1 MLMKKIDRLIL
12 KLQETFHLNVRYVQK
27 DLQYTKSIPM
37 VIKSNYDIF
46 TIDIL
51 DTTIVVLHSK
61 DTDIK
66 SIKKHLHLFEEA
78 LSMPIVFSS
87 EILTPSMQTYFIDEG
102 IPFITEQSI
111 YLPQLFIHL
120 QTVRSPYTLN
130 KNDKLSKLAQVVIIS
145 LIVNKQYNID
155 INTGAEKF
163 KVSNMSMSRTL
174 KELTLFGYLDF
185 KTEGR
190 KKHYFLTKNI
200 NTKEL
205 LEAMKSPVME
215 TVYIKQ
221 EQLQLFNEKVKASY
235 DALSVYTNITNYKP
249 IYAIEKRYFYGMKK
263 EYSEVTLYDNEYD
276 NEIISVEL
284 WRYDSHLIQN
294 NITDIISLYLS
305 LKENINN
312 NDSRIL
318 DAMDELYQKIEEM
331 INDTRHR

>member
-1 MLMKKIDRLIL
+1 MKKIDKLIL
-12 KLQETFHLNVRYVQK
+12 KLQETFHLNVRYVKK

-37 VIKSNYDIF
+37 AIKSNYDIF

-51 DTTIVVLHSK
+51 DTTIVVLHAK

-87 EILTPSMQTYFIDEG
+87 ETLTPSMQKYFIDEG

-111 YLPQLFIHL
+111 YLPQIFIHL

-130 KNDKLSKLAQVVIIS
+130 KSDKLSKLAQVVIIS

-155 INTGAEKF
+155 INAGAEKF

-174 KELTLFGYLDF
+174 KELTLFGYLNF

-190 KKHYFLTKNI
+190 KKHYFLTQNI

-205 LEAMKSPVME
+205 LEAMKNPVME

-249 IYAIEKRYFYGMKK
+249 IYAIEKRYFSGMKK

-276 NEIISVEL
+276 RGIITIEL
-284 WRYDSHLIQN
+284 WRYDPHLIQN
-294 NITDIISLYLS
+294 NITDMISLYLS

-318 DAMDELYQKIEEM
+318 DAIDELYQKIEEM

>member
-1 MLMKKIDRLIL
+1 MKKIDKLIS
-12 KLQETFHLNVRYVQK
+12 KLQKTFHLNVRYVKK

-37 VIKSNYDIF
+37 AIKRNYDIF

-51 DTTIVVLHSK
+51 NTTIVVLHSK
-61 DTDIK
+61 DPDIK

-78 LSMPIVFSS
+78 LSMPVVFSL
-87 EILTPSMQTYFIDEG
+87 EILTPSKQKYFVDEG
-102 IPFITEQSI
+102 IPFVTEQSI
-111 YLPQLFIHL
+111 YLPQLFIDL
-120 QTVRSPYTLN
+120 RTIKSPYTLN
-130 KNDKLSKLAQVVIIS
+130 KSDKLSKLAQVVLIS
-145 LIVNKQYNID
+145 LILNRQYNID
-155 INTGAEKF
+155 INSGAEEF

-205 LEAMKSPVME
+205 LNTMKSPVMD
-215 TVYIKQ
+215 TVYLKQ

-235 DALSVYTNITNYKP
+235 SALSVYTNITNYKP
-249 IYAIEKRYFYGMKK
+249 IYAMEKRYFYDIKK
-263 EYSEVTLYDNEYD
+263 EHSKITLYDNEYD
-276 NEIISVEL
+276 GEIIAIEL
-284 WRYDSHLIQN
+284 WRYDPHLIQD
-294 NITDIISLYLS
+294 NISDMISLYLS

-312 NDSRIL
+312 NDSRII
-318 DAMDELYQKIEEM
+318 DSMNELYQKIEEM

>member
-1 MLMKKIDRLIL
+1 MKKIDKLIS
-12 KLQETFHLNVRYVQK
+12 KLEETFHLNVRYIKK

-37 VIKSNYDIF
+37 AIKSNYDIF

-51 DTTIVVLHSK
+51 DTTIAVLHSK
-61 DTDIK
+61 DPDIK

-87 EILTPSMQTYFIDEG
+87 ETLTPSMQKYLVDEG
-102 IPFITEQSI
+102 IPFIAEQSI
-111 YLPQLFIHL
+111 YLPQLFMHL
-120 QTVRSPYTLN
+120 QTIKSPYTLN
-130 KNDKLSKLAQVVIIS
+130 NNDKLSKLAQVVLIS
-145 LIVNKQYNID
+145 LITNKRYSID

-174 KELTLFGYLDF
+174 KELALFEYLDV

-190 KKHYFLTKNI
+190 KKYYFLAKDLDTEKLL
-200 NTKEL
+200 NT
-205 LEAMKSPVME
+205 MKSPVME
-215 TVYIKQ
+215 TVYLKQ
-221 EQLQLFNEKVKASY
+221 DQLQLLDIKVKASY

-249 IYAIEKRYFYGMKK
+249 IYAMEKRYYNGIKK
-263 EYSEVTLYDNEYD
+263 EHSEITLYDNEYD
-276 NEIISVEL
+276 DEIIAIEL
-284 WRYDSHLIQN
+284 WRYDPNLIQD
-294 NITDIISLYLS
+294 NIADMISLHLS